1 MIKRNLLVIGL
12 AVMLSACGFQ
22 LRGTGT
28 NELSIKEMDVSARDA
43 YGPTVTELRQVLKNS
58 GVNVHTGAPYRL
70 VLTNEQQRE
79 RSASYNSGN
88 RTAEYELTTQLN
100 YSIQGLNNLE
110 LLSDKLEVRK
120 VYVRDA
126 SNITGSEQEAARSRL
141 EMRRDLVN
149 AMVVRLQQ
157 LTPAQLD
164 ELQQKADQRAQ
175 AEAAALEA
183 ARRQQAETPQ
193 QSPLEVPGN

>member
-175 AEAAALEA
+175 AAAAALEA

>member
-12 AVMLSACGFQ
+12 AVVLSACGFQ

-28 NELSIKEMDVSARDA
+28 TELSVKEMDVSARNA
-43 YGPTVTELRQVLKNS
+43 YGETVTQLRQVLERN
-58 GVNVHTGAPYRL
+58 GVNLHAGAPYRL
-70 VLTNEQQRE
+70 VLTNEQENE
-79 RSASYNSGN
+79 RAATYTGGSRS
-88 RTAEYELTTQLN
+88 AEYELTTVLN

-110 LLSDKLEVRK
+110 LLSDKLEMRK
-120 VYVRDA
+120 VYVRDG
-126 SNITGSEQEAARSRL
+126 SNITGSEQEAKRARD

-149 AMVVRLQQ
+149 AMVVRLQM
-157 LTPAQLD
+157 LTPTQLD
-164 ELQQKADQRAQ
+164 ELQRKADERAQ